1 MGKKYRNLIGKITT
15 SENMAEAYRRTAK
28 GKKRSIGYLEFNEY
42 APLNLAALQKELAD
56 GTYRPGPF
64 RKFMV
69 YEPKPREISALSF
82 RDRVAQ
88 HAVMAI
94 VGPIFE
100 ATFLPRS
107 YACRVGFGTHRGVR
121 ELQADLRRLDG
132 AHVLKTDFS
141 KYFPSIDRAILHRII
156 RRKISCQ
163 NTLEIIEAMVPPSG
177 LGLPIGSLTSQ
188 IFANVYGT
196 EADRFLQCTLGQKM
210 WFRYMDDIVV
220 LGTEAGELRQVKG
233 ALEDFSRDHLR
244 LRFSKWSIQSAKRGV
259 NFLGYRI
266 WPTHKLLRK
275 QSVVKARRKLKR
287 LRAAGDMDALR
298 SFVGA
303 WSGHAKWADAHH
315 LMIDLE
321 LRRSK

>member
-1 MGKKYRNLIGKITT
+1 
-15 SENMAEAYRRTAK
+15 MAEAYRRTAN

-42 APLNLAALQKELAD
+42 APLNLAALQMDLAE
-56 GTYRPGPF
+56 GAYRPGPF
-64 RKFMV
+64 RHFTV
-69 YEPKPREISALSF
+69 YEPKPRQIAALSF

-88 HAVMAI
+88 HAVMAV

-132 AHVLKTDFS
+132 GVYVLKTDFS
-141 KYFPSIDRAILHRII
+141 KYFPSIDREILHSII
-156 RRKISCQ
+156 RRKISCR
-163 NTLEIIEAMVPPSG
+163 NTLGILEAMIPQTG
-177 LGLPIGSLTSQ
+177 FGLPIGSLTSQ
-188 IFANVYGT
+188 VFANVYGT
-196 EADRFLQCTLGQKM
+196 EVDRFIHVNLGQKM

-220 LGTEAGELRQVKG
+220 LGRDAEELRLVKEK
-233 ALEDFSRDHLR
+233 LEDFSRERLR
-244 LRFSKWSIQSAKRGV
+244 LRFSKWSVQSAKRGI

-275 QSVVKARRKLKR
+275 QSVVKARRKLKI
-287 LRAAGDMDALR
+287 LRDAGDLDALQ

-303 WSGHAKWADAHH
+303 WSGHARWADTHN
-315 LMIDLE
+315 LVIDLK
-321 LRRSK
+321 LRRPA